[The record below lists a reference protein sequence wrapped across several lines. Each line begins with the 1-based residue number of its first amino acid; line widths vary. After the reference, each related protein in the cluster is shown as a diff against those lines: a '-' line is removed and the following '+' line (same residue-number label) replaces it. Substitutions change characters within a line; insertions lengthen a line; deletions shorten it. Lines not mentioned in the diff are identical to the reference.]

1 MRVVIRTNP
10 MDKWQTVRGD
20 EWWCDSA
27 TASCAAG
34 RFLID
39 TFGEDATA
47 ACAKTLLEDALR
59 SEVLHVDVTL
69 TDENRRLI
77 QALADR
83 GEVVANEM
91 DLGDRWAVARITDVL
106 ADSPQDR

>member
-1 MRVVIRTNP
+1 

-27 TASCAAG
+27 RASCAAG

-106 ADSPQDR
+106 AASPQDR

>member
-1 MRVVIRTNP
+1 ME
-10 MDKWQTVRGD
+10 KWQTVHGD

-27 TASCAAG
+27 TASIAHG

-39 TFGEDATA
+39 TFGKDASA
-47 ACAKTLLEDALR
+47 AWAKTLLEDALR
-59 SEVLHVDVTL
+59 SELVHVDVTL

-77 QALADR
+77 QALAAR

-91 DLGDRWAVARITDVL
+91 DLGDRWSVARITDVL
-106 ADSPQDR
+106 AGRPQHR

>member
-1 MRVVIRTNP
+1 ME
-10 MDKWQTVRGD
+10 KWQTVHGD

-27 TASCAAG
+27 TASSAAG

-39 TFGEDATA
+39 TFGTDASA

-59 SEVLHVDVTL
+59 SELVHVDVTL

-77 QALADR
+77 QALAAR
-83 GEVVANEM
+83 GEVVADEM
-91 DLGDRWAVARITDVL
+91 DLGDRWSVARITDVL
-106 ADSPQDR
+106 AGRPKDR